1 MILSIA
7 FLAAGM
13 MQPASPD
20 WRALDVNGERR
31 WEWDANGVS
40 RDGETTTI
48 RLRRFP
54 IPARQGAN
62 AWAISRLEI
71 RCAAGTLRVVET
83 VNYSSDGIEGERDLQ
98 QTEFRAIPTTSI
110 IAPVRDQ
117 ICGPSAAAH

>member
-1 MILSIA
+1 MILSFA
-7 FLAAGM
+7 FLAAGI
-13 MQPASPD
+13 MQAAAPD

-31 WEWDANGVS
+31 WEWNANGVT
-40 RDGETTTI
+40 RNGEITTI
-48 RLRRFP
+48 LLRRFP

-62 AWAISRLEI
+62 AWSISRLEI

-98 QTEFRAIPTTSI
+98 QTEFQAIPTTSI

-117 ICGPSAAAH
+117 LCGPAAAAH